1 LRTSPTVIVSLVG
14 FVLLACIAL
23 PLNAFA
29 GKIKGT
35 VEAQGLRTPDNVV
48 VYLTKTP
55 QQNLDLSKT
64 RFVMDQRNLTFVP
77 HVLPVPVG
85 ASIVFPNNDQ
95 VAHNVF
101 SMSRTKTFNL
111 GSYKAGESKTVVF
124 DQPGIVELRCDVH
137 AEMAA
142 YILVMENP
150 YFAVTDE
157 KGNFQIPDESYL
169 KQAGLE
175 GLADLAPG
183 DYAIKT
189 WHEKLKSE
197 KSTVVVP
204 ESGDATVE
212 LKLKRGTPG
221 VLYK

>member
-1 LRTSPTVIVSLVG
+1 LRTLPTVIVSLAV
-14 FVLLACIAL
+14 FVLLTFIAF
-23 PLNAFA
+23 PLTALA

-35 VEAQGLRTPDNVV
+35 VEVQGLRTPENIV
-48 VYLTKTP
+48 VYLTGTP
-55 QQNLDLSKT
+55 RMDVDLSKA
-64 RFVMDQRNLTFVP
+64 RFVMDQSNLEFVP

-85 ASIVFPNNDQ
+85 SAIVFPNHDQ

-111 GSYKAGESKTVVF
+111 GSYKPGESKTVVF
-124 DQPGIVELRCDVH
+124 DQTGIVELRCDVH

-150 YFAVTDE
+150 YFAVTD
-157 KGNFQIPDESYL
+157 KNGNFQIPDESYL

-175 GLADLAPG
+175 GPADLAPG
-183 DYAIKT
+183 NYAIKT
-189 WHEKLKSE
+189 WHEKLKTQ

-204 ESGDATVE
+204 EKGDVTVE

>member
-1 LRTSPTVIVSLVG
+1 MRTLPKVRVSLVG
-14 FVLLACIAL
+14 FVLLACLAL
-23 PLNAFA
+23 PLNALA

-35 VEAQGLRTPDNVV
+35 VEAQGLRTPDNVL
-48 VYLTKTP
+48 VYLPQAP

-64 RFVMDQRNLTFVP
+64 RFVMDQRNLAFVP

-101 SMSRTKTFNL
+101 SMSRTKSFNL
-111 GSYKAGESKTVVF
+111 GSYKPGQSKTVIF
-124 DQPGIVELRCDVH
+124 DRPGIVELRCDVH

-142 YILVMENP
+142 YILIMENP

-189 WHEKLKSE
+189 WHEKLKSQ

-204 ESGDATVE
+204 ESGDAAVE